1 MSDMSDNKFLTVMAV
16 FDDKTQKLLGGI
28 QQSIIEKAGEGTQTM
43 GIPFHITL
51 GSYPVCDEQIVVD
64 KIRAV
69 CAKASAFPIKFRG
82 FNSFGDAVLFL
93 DPEIPDA
100 LKGLRKEFECD
111 YANGFEWVPHA
122 TLFCGGEEQVRAAR
136 AHAPRLTL
144 PIDASIVGIELG
156 EFFPAKKII
165 RINFDDLEEI

>member
-16 FDDKTQKLLGGI
+16 LDDESQEKLAAI
-28 QQSIIEKAGEGTQTM
+28 QRHIIENAGEGTQTM

-69 CAKASAFPIKFRG
+69 CTKVSAFPIKFHG

-93 DPEIPDA
+93 EPEIPDELKA
-100 LKGLRKEFECD
+100 LRREFECD

-122 TLFCGGEEQVRAAR
+122 TLFCGDAVAMKKAKSCISDFDGN
-136 AHAPRLTL
+136 
-144 PIDASIVGIELG
+144 IDSSIVAIELG
-156 EFFPAKKII
+156 EFFPPRKIV
-165 RINFDDLEEI
+165 REQLG

>member
-1 MSDMSDNKFLTVMAV
+1 MAV

-28 QQSIIEKAGEGTQTM
+28 QQSIIDKAGEGTQTM

-82 FNSFGDAVLFL
+82 FNSFGDAVFYLK
-93 DPEIPDA
+93 PEVPDK
-100 LKGLRKEFECD
+100 LISLRKSFEND
-111 YANGFEWVPHA
+111 FAHSFEWVPHA
-122 TLFCGGEEQVRAAR
+122 TLFCGIALNV
-136 AHAPRLTL
+136 
-144 PIDASIVGIELG
+144 
-156 EFFPAKKII
+156 
-165 RINFDDLEEI
+165 